1 MKLPMQNV
9 QPVLVP
15 LNKKTMNQNPTFNFE
30 INLEEAN
37 VILAALQELPAKLCN
52 PLSDKIKAQ
61 AQEQIAALQAA
72 TQEPEVE
79 NTAE

>member
-1 MKLPMQNV
+1 M
-9 QPVLVP
+9 
-15 LNKKTMNQNPTFNFE
+15 TNQNPTFNFE

-37 VILAALQELPAKLCN
+37 LILAALQELPAKLCN

-72 TQEPEVE
+72 AQEPEVE
-79 NTAE
+79 KTAE

>member
-1 MKLPMQNV
+1 M
-9 QPVLVP
+9 
-15 LNKKTMNQNPTFNFE
+15 TNQNPTFNFE

-37 VILAALQELPAKLCN
+37 LILAALQELPAKLCN

-79 NTAE
+79 KTAE